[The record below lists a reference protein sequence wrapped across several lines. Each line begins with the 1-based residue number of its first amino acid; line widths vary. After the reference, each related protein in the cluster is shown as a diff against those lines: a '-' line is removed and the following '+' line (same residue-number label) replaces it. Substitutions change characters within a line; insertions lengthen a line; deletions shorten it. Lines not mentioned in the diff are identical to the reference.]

1 VSKTT
6 ALLDQAQP
14 FLRDQYSTVRKELG
28 PRIAHTRDVAVPIA
42 MDVSHRALDASNKVR
57 NDYLPVATKRAS
69 LAAAALRGDDLK
81 RAHERRVRWGV
92 VAAVTAAGAAA
103 LGAGAYVWQRKRNAD
118 IWYEDTAEDTAPAA
132 DDAPIDPAKIDN
144 R

>member
-1 VSKTT
+1 MSKTT

-28 PRIAHTRDVAVPIA
+28 PRIAHTRDVAVPMA
-42 MDVSHRALDASNKVR
+42 MDVSHKALGASNKVR
-57 NDYLPVATKRAS
+57 NEILPVATKRAA

-81 RAHERRVRWGV
+81 RAHQRRMRWGL
-92 VAAVTAAGAAA
+92 VAAATAAGAA
-103 LGAGAYVWQRKRNAD
+103 LGAGAYVWQRKRNTE
-118 IWYEDTAEDTAPAA
+118 IWYEESDEDTTPTT
-132 DDAPIDPAKIDN
+132 DDAPIDQASIDN